1 MPQWLWW
8 YRLMYQVPF
17 VGIIDRRIFM
27 HFMIFLSIFVIDIF
41 NILATIKS
49 QSSHGIILERPGLT
63 TLVITVHIYASI
75 VKNLNNF
82 LSSFLFY
89 TMNACIYHWLDMS
102 EEKQEVKKK
111 VKRDEFGDVE
121 EEKTEVKKESD

>member
-1 MPQWLWW
+1 
-8 YRLMYQVPF
+8 
-17 VGIIDRRIFM
+17 M

-121 EEKTEVKKESD
+121 EEETEVKKESD